1 MEGDTSLPERT
12 LPEEMSAPERT
23 LPGTAAG
30 SSPAVVAERLSLNP
44 KDAFHLDTK
53 DALSVGGQPMPGPEF
68 LLKKRKLEAA
78 LSDID
83 VSSADLAKMKRM
95 CAEPFLKMVE
105 QLAALPVFV
114 FICNI

>member
-53 DALSVGGQPMPGPEF
+53 DALSVGGQPMPGPEDPSLVTGNCF
-68 LLKKRKLEAA
+68 FKLQINDPETQGQPLQGHLR
-78 LSDID
+78 LST
-83 VSSADLAKMKRM
+83 
-95 CAEPFLKMVE
+95 
-105 QLAALPVFV
+105 
-114 FICNI
+114 

>member
-1 MEGDTSLPERT
+1 MEGDTSL
-12 LPEEMSAPERT
+12 PERT

-44 KDAFHLDTK
+44 KDAVHLNPK
-53 DALSVGGQPMPGPEF
+53 DALRVGVRPMPGPEF
-68 LLKKRKLEAA
+68 LLKKRKLEDA
-78 LSDID
+78 LSVINA
-83 VSSADLAKMKRM
+83 SSANLAEQKRM

-105 QLAALPVFV
+105 DLAALPVFV

>member
-1 MEGDTSLPERT
+1 MPERT

-53 DALSVGGQPMPGPEF
+53 DALCVGGQPMPGPEF
-68 LLKKRKLEAA
+68 LLKKRKLEDA
-78 LSDID
+78 LSVIKA
-83 VSSADLAKMKRM
+83 SSEDLADKRRA
-95 CAEPFLKMVE
+95 CEEPL
-105 QLAALPVFV
+105 QQIRDNLAALPAFV